1 MGQQYQQQPQQGSF
15 YGGQPQGQA
24 QQFQQQQQQQPQG
37 SFYGGQPQ
45 QQPQQQQQQYGQP
58 QQPQQQGWGG
68 GNGGGAAESKWKK
81 VHDPNSGKDYWYHDD
96 TKETCGWR
104 TWPRAI
110 RAERASSSSRSRT
123 RRGGRT
129 WCFWADRCWPTL

>member
-45 QQPQQQQQQYGQP
+45 QQPQQQ
-58 QQPQQQGWGG
+58 QQQGWGG